1 MGERVNKMQPLTFI
15 TLSKSESS
23 DELKEALAGSGRTH
37 LLADCQSPEQML
49 ADVVRLRPSAA
60 VITIGSGNSEK
71 EFGLIKQ
78 LAAACPDTAIICAA
92 RDASPALILGSMRS
106 GAREFIQFPIVTDE
120 FRTVIDRVAEFCDQG
135 GGSSKNHGRIVAVFS
150 GKGGAGVSFF
160 GTNLA
165 AAMGVPTLL
174 VDLNLQ
180 AGDAASFLGLETKYS
195 VADFVNNRARLDDSL
210 MTSLVTPHSAN
221 LTVLAAPLEA
231 HEAEDIKPRDVSE
244 ILYLLRQKYECVVLD
259 LPHSF
264 DSVTVAALDLADDI
278 LVVLTLD
285 IPGIRATKRALKV
298 FERLD
303 YRRDKIHIVVNR
315 WSKHIDVQLQKVEAH
330 LGEQLIGFVPNDYG
344 KVMES
349 INLGRPLV
357 QADPSSK
364 ITAEIKRIAALVSG
378 NGHAPSAPPR
388 KKLLG
393 TMFGRQ
399 SSTATLDLSKM
410 IRESS

>member
-1 MGERVNKMQPLTFI
+1 MQPLTFI
-15 TLSKSESS
+15 TLSKNGESS
-23 DELKEALAGSGRTH
+23 DELRDALAGSGRAH
-37 LLADCQSPEQML
+37 LLADCHSLEQML
-49 ADVVRLRPSAA
+49 ADVTRLRPSAA
-60 VITIGSGNSEK
+60 VITVGPENSEK
-71 EFGLIKQ
+71 EFALIKQ
-78 LAAACPDTAIICAA
+78 LAAACPDTAIITAA
-92 RDASPALILGSMRS
+92 RDASPALILGSMRA
-106 GAREFIQFPIVTDE
+106 GAREFIQLPIVADE
-120 FRTVIDRVAEFCDQG
+120 FRTVIDRVVGFCADG
-135 GGSSKNHGRIVAVFS
+135 ESSLKNHGRIVAVFS

-180 AGDAASFLGLETKYS
+180 AGDAASFLGIETKYS
-195 VADFVNNRARLDDSL
+195 LADFVHNRARLDDSL

-221 LTVLAAPLEA
+221 LAVLAAPLEA
-231 HEAEDIKPRDVSE
+231 HEAEDIKPEDVSE
-244 ILYLLRQKYECVVLD
+244 ILHLLRQRYECVVLD
-259 LPHSF
+259 LPHTF
-264 DSVTVAALDLADDI
+264 DPVTVAALDLADDI

-303 YRRDKIHIVVNR
+303 YRRDKVHVVVNR

-330 LGEQLIGFVPNDYG
+330 LGEQLIGFVPNDYR
-344 KVMES
+344 KVMDS
-349 INLGRPLV
+349 INLGHPLV

-378 NGHAPSAPPR
+378 NGHSPSAPLR

-393 TMFGRQ
+393 TMFSRQ
-399 SSTATLDLSKM
+399 SPTAPLDLSKM
-410 IRESS
+410 LEESS

>member
-1 MGERVNKMQPLTFI
+1 MQPLTFI
-15 TLSKSESS
+15 TLSKNGEPS
-23 DELKEALAGSGRTH
+23 DELRDALADSGRAH
-37 LLADCQSPEQML
+37 LLADCHSLEQML
-49 ADVVRLRPSAA
+49 ADVTRLQPSAA
-60 VITIGSGNSEK
+60 VVTVGPDNSEK
-71 EFGLIKQ
+71 EFALMKQ

-106 GAREFIQFPIVTDE
+106 GAREFIQLPIVADE
-120 FRTVIDRVAEFCDQG
+120 FRTVIDRVAGFCADG
-135 GGSSKNHGRIVAVFS
+135 ESSSKNHGRIVAVFS

-195 VADFVNNRARLDDSL
+195 LADFVHNRARLDDSL
-210 MTSLVTPHSAN
+210 MTSLVTSHSAN
-221 LTVLAAPLEA
+221 LAVLAAPLEA
-231 HEAEDIKPRDVSE
+231 HEAEDIRPQDVSE
-244 ILYLLRQKYECVVLD
+244 ILYLLRQRYECIVLD
-259 LPHSF
+259 LPHTF
-264 DSVTVAALDLADDI
+264 DPVTVAALDLADDI

-285 IPGIRATKRALKV
+285 IPGIRGTKRALKV

-303 YRRDKIHIVVNR
+303 YHRDKVHVVVNR

-330 LGEQLIGFVPNDYG
+330 LGEQLIGFVPNDYR
-344 KVMES
+344 KVMDS
-349 INLGRPLV
+349 INLGHPLV
-357 QADPSSK
+357 QADPASK

-378 NGHAPSAPPR
+378 NGHSPAAPPR

-393 TMFGRQ
+393 TMFSRP
-399 SSTATLDLSKM
+399 SPTSPLDLSKLLG
-410 IRESS
+410 ESS